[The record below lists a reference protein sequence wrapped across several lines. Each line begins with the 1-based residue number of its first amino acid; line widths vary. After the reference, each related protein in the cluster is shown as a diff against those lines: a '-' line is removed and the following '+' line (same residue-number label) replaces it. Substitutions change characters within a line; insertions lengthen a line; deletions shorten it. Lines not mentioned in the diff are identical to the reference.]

1 MAYQR
6 PAKLL
11 KISLGSVT
19 VAASYSGADPWNGNA
34 IRWNAVLTVTSQ
46 THSDP
51 ASTPTQYT
59 YNGNNVAVGD
69 YITTTGTGKTLK
81 VYSISAQNASTVTC
95 VLEDVNRAN
104 TFQDD
109 TQNGDGGIPSGNGY
123 LYEVVNGYPVLYPL
137 PDALFGTLPPSF
149 ATQVIARFLSL
160 QSAGGSGAYTGSFNS
175 TTDWGTAAG
184 GLYSITIP
192 AGTHGKGIP
201 TTVQL
206 YEDTGTEY
214 VMVDSDT
221 LKINKSTG
229 AVIISVSD
237 TPNGRFAG
245 IVTIR

>member
-11 KISLGSVT
+11 RISLGSVT

-34 IRWNAVLTVTSQ
+34 IRWNAVLTVTAQ
-46 THSDP
+46 THSDQ
-51 ASTPTQYT
+51 ASTPTSYI

-69 YITTTGTGKTLK
+69 YITTTGSGKTLK
-81 VYSISAQNASTVTC
+81 VYSISSQNASTVNC
-95 VLEDVNRAN
+95 VLEDYNRAN

-160 QSAGGSGAYTGSFNS
+160 QSAGGSGAYTHSFNA
-175 TTDWGTAAG
+175 TTDWGSASG
-184 GLYSITIP
+184 GLYSIAINSS
-192 AGTHGKGIP
+192 THGKGVP
-201 TTVQL
+201 TTIQVF
-206 YEDTGTEY
+206 EDDGTSY
-214 VMVDSDT
+214 VVVDTDV

-229 AVIISVSD
+229 TVTLSVADS
-237 TPNGRFAG
+237 PNGRFAG